1 MKAEFQ
7 LEPPPPPCP
16 IPPTPARRSWQ
27 SREISIGEGKRS
39 AFWSAAE
46 GRYAQLPLAF
56 ENKVMRESPFQHSS
70 QNYFVL
76 PFVMSGEA
84 YQFVYGEGQQK
95 CKIGKWTRST
105 TRAYG
110 MLCLCRFHAPTIPMN
125 QYPVTL
131 PWAVSMVDSVGKG
144 GGQHLVN
151 NDFLKLVV

>member
-1 MKAEFQ
+1 
-7 LEPPPPPCP
+7 
-16 IPPTPARRSWQ
+16 
-27 SREISIGEGKRS
+27 
-39 AFWSAAE
+39 
-46 GRYAQLPLAF
+46 
-56 ENKVMRESPFQHSS
+56 
-70 QNYFVL
+70 
-76 PFVMSGEA
+76 MSGEA

-105 TRAYG
+105 VRAYG